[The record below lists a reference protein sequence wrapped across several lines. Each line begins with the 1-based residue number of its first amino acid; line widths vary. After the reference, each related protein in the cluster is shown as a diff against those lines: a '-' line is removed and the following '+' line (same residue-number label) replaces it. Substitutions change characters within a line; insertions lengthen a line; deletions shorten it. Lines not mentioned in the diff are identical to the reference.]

1 MKKTR
6 VKLDSENSLLVKGER
21 GICIYEVF
29 YDSCMLV
36 ESEEASQE
44 YCVMIFYNGDNL
56 LLQTVVNKET
66 VEEKFRW
73 ILNKSLIEIY
83 SEELVYINSFSPKV
97 KSLQSLIGDGFMKKS
112 PSLPKGCELNSNVTI
127 YKHTA
132 LKLNKPTLI
141 IGKKDNLK
149 EIVYYISFG
158 EYTIDKANTNSIKTI
173 MYYDKSGCSFFSDYY
188 RLEDEDYVL
197 HTLFAQLIERVIQIN

>member
-6 VKLDSENSLLVKGER
+6 VKLDSENSLLIRNER
-21 GICIYEVF
+21 EVCIYEVF

-66 VEEKFRW
+66 IEEKFRW
-73 ILNKSLIEIY
+73 ILNKAPVEIY

-97 KSLQSLIGDGFMKKS
+97 KSL
-112 PSLPKGCELNSNVTI
+112 
-127 YKHTA
+127 
-132 LKLNKPTLI
+132 
-141 IGKKDNLK
+141 
-149 EIVYYISFG
+149 
-158 EYTIDKANTNSIKTI
+158 
-173 MYYDKSGCSFFSDYY
+173 
-188 RLEDEDYVL
+188 
-197 HTLFAQLIERVIQIN
+197 

>member
-6 VKLDSENSLLVKGER
+6 VKLDSENSLLIRSER
-21 GICIYEVF
+21 GVCIYEIF

-44 YCVMIFYNGDNL
+44 YCVMIFYNDDNL

-73 ILNKSLIEIY
+73 ILNKGPIEIY

-97 KSLQSLIGDGFMKKS
+97 KSL
-112 PSLPKGCELNSNVTI
+112 
-127 YKHTA
+127 
-132 LKLNKPTLI
+132 
-141 IGKKDNLK
+141 
-149 EIVYYISFG
+149 
-158 EYTIDKANTNSIKTI
+158 
-173 MYYDKSGCSFFSDYY
+173 
-188 RLEDEDYVL
+188 
-197 HTLFAQLIERVIQIN
+197 